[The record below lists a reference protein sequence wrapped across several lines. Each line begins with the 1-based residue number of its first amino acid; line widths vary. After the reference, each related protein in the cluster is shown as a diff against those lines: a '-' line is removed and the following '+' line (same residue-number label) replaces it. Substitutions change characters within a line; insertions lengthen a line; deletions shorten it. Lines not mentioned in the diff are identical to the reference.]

1 MKKKK
6 LIFSNNKGDE
16 NLSSQ
21 LIKEKEKDKNINEI
35 DGDIPVDLNIPN
47 NSEILVIGEDQ
58 NWATHGIHKYPAK
71 YIPEFPRWAIKK
83 FSKKGEL
90 IIDPFSGSGTTNIE
104 AMLQGRKSY
113 SLDVD
118 PLAILLTKVKTTPLN
133 LKKLNESSE
142 KLLNNIKETK
152 TPKRV
157 PNFKNRDHWFKKEVT
172 QKLSIIKESIEKE
185 ENEDI
190 KDFFKVNLSAIVRVC
205 SNADLGS
212 HKPCVRKGINRR
224 IPEPIDKFE
233 KTLKEN
239 IKGMKEF
246 VENLPEKYHPSGLIS
261 KDALDIKLEN
271 NSVKLAVTSPPY
283 INALDYARTHKLEYY
298 WLEFFKGSLV
308 ELKKDF
314 VGTEQV
320 YAKQY
325 KEFHTLEI
333 EELDSLMEKIYNKDP
348 KRAYI
353 VYKYYIDMEQNLK
366 EIYRVLEDGGKYVIF
381 IGNNQIRGYTVE
393 NYKFIKDIA
402 KKVGFKL
409 YNYFKSGI
417 INHYIPFD
425 RAEKIDK
432 DHVLVLEK

>member
-1 MKKKK
+1 MF
-6 LIFSNNKGDE
+6 LNNKGDE

-21 LIKEKEKDKNINEI
+21 VVKEKNNINEI
-35 DGDIPVDLNIPN
+35 EGDIPVDLDIAAD
-47 NSEILVIGEDQ
+47 SEILVIGEDQ
-58 NWATHGIHKYPAK
+58 SWATHGIHKYPAK

-83 FSKKGEL
+83 FSEEGEL
-90 IIDPFSGSGTTNIE
+90 ILDPFSGSGTTNIE
-104 AMLQGRKSY
+104 AMLLGRRSY

-133 LKKLNESSE
+133 LEKLIESKE
-142 KLLNNIKETK
+142 KLLNNINK
-152 TPKRV
+152 TEKPERI
-157 PNFKNRDHWFKKEVT
+157 PDFKNRDHWFKKDVT
-172 QKLSIIKESIEKE
+172 KKLSIIKESIEKE
-185 ENEDI
+185 KDDDI
-190 KDFFKVNLSAIVRVC
+190 KNFLKVSLSSIVRIC

-224 IPEPIDKFE
+224 IPDPIKKFK
-233 KTLKEN
+233 KTLEAN
-239 IKGMKEF
+239 IEGMTEF
-246 VENLPEKYHPSGLIS
+246 VNNLPNEYYSSGLIE

-298 WLEFFKGSLV
+298 WLEYFKGSLV

-320 YAKQY
+320 YAAQY
-325 KEFHTLEI
+325 KKFHELGI
-333 EELDSLMEKIYNKDP
+333 EELDNLMEQIYEKDP

-366 EIYRVLEDGGKYVIF
+366 EIYRVLEDKGKYVIF
-381 IGNNQIRGYTVE
+381 IGNNQIRGFTIE
-393 NYKFIKDIA
+393 NYKFLKIIA
-402 KKVGFKL
+402 KRVGFKL